1 MKKKIIKRIS
11 YLLLTGFIVTNS
23 SGCSNESVIN
33 NQAEGNNDFD
43 IEQDNTQNQLDLE
56 KDIMDSEQV
65 NKENLEVESEK
76 VEEVNTEQVNQIEE
90 VTEVEKYDD
99 EDIINYFSTKKD
111 DIVTCEKS
119 NVIKQR
125 AIDLFIEMTDFIFYG
140 EEIHGITYK
149 ELKDATK
156 ENIIGT
162 FGEIDR
168 FICSID
174 PDYKETLQEK
184 YKIVSEFISENYKN
198 GKESFLE
205 NYGDITI
212 NDIYNEMQEIKES
225 DKETINQV
233 KDASLD
239 TYENAKTKV
248 KQWYENLKNNN

>member
-1 MKKKIIKRIS
+1 MKKKIIKKIS
-11 YLLLTGFIVTNS
+11 YLLLTSFIVTNS
-23 SGCSNESVIN
+23 SGCSNELVIN
-33 NQAEGNNDFD
+33 SQAEENNDFD
-43 IEQDNTQNQLDLE
+43 IE
-56 KDIMDSEQV
+56 KDIIASEKET
-65 NKENLEVESEK
+65 KENKDLEVESEK
-76 VEEVNTEQVNQIEE
+76 VEEVNTEQMNQIEE
-90 VTEVEKYDD
+90 LTEVEKYDD
-99 EDIINYFSTKKD
+99 EDIVNYFLTKKD
-111 DIVTCEKS
+111 DIVTSEKS
-119 NVIKQR
+119 SAIKQK

-140 EEIHGITYK
+140 EEINGITYK

-212 NDIYNEMQEIKES
+212 DDIYNEMQEIKES
-225 DKETINQV
+225 DKETINQI

-239 TYENAKTKV
+239 TYENMKIKV
-248 KQWYENLKNNN
+248 KEWYENLKNNN